1 MKYKKVSAI
10 IRTHKLGEVESRLKA
25 IGVKGM
31 TMCQVLGFGEETE
44 TDFFNPNKLERH
56 LKLEIWTTEEKAQQ
70 VANAIIETAHVGI
83 VGDGLVSIAPVDE
96 IFGIRTKQP
105 ATEAQ
110 V

>member
-1 MKYKKVSAI
+1 MKCKKVTAI
-10 IRTHKLGEVESRLKA
+10 IRTHKLGEVEARLKE

-31 TMCQVLGFGEETE
+31 TTSQVLGFGEETE

-70 VANAIIETAHVGI
+70 VANAIIEIAHVGI
-83 VGDGLVSIAPVDE
+83 AGDGMVSISPVDE
-96 IFGIRTKQP
+96 VFRIRTKHP
-105 ATEAQ
+105 ATDAE

>member
-1 MKYKKVSAI
+1 MKCKKVSAI
-10 IRTHKLGEVESRLKA
+10 IRTHKLGEVEARLKE

-31 TMCQVLGFGEETE
+31 TAFYVLGFGEE

-56 LKLEIWTTEEKAQQ
+56 LKLEVWTTEDKARQ
-70 VANAIIETAHVGI
+70 VADAIIESAHVGI
-83 VGDGLVSIAPVDE
+83 AGDGLVSISPVDE
-96 IFGIRTKQP
+96 VFRIRTKQP